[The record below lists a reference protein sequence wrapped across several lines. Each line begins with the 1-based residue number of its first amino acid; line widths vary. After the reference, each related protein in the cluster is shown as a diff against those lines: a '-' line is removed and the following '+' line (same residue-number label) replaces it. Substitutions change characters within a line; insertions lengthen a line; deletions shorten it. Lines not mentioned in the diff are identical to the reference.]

1 MRELLLL
8 DDEPLVLRSLERSF
22 RPKDDCT
29 VETYTDPGEALA
41 RLQTKNFDVIIS
53 DYRMP
58 AMNGAEFLRAA
69 RELQPRAVRIILSG
83 QADQQALV
91 SAINEAHIFRFIDKP
106 WDEATLDAV
115 LEEAYAERDRLLE
128 ESTLAGM
135 YRREQGL

>member
-1 MRELLLL
+1 MRELLLV
-8 DDEPLVLRSLERSF
+8 DDEPLVLRSLQRSF
-22 RPKDDCT
+22 RRKEDCA
-29 VETYTDPGEALA
+29 VETYTDPEQALA

-58 AMNGAEFLRAA
+58 GMNGTEFLRAA
-69 RELQPRAVRIILSG
+69 RELQPRAVRMILSG

-91 SAINEAHIFRFIDKP
+91 HAINEAHIFRFLDKP
-106 WDEATLDAV
+106 WDEGT
-115 LEEAYAERDRLLE
+115 LEEALQAAYAERDRLLE